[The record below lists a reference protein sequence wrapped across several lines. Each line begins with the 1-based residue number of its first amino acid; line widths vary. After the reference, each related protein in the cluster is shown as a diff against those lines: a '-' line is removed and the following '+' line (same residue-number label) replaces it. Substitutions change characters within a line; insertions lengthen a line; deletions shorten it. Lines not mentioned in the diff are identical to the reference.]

1 MNLIEIS
8 EQLKDVPDAFLMKE
22 VQAPTGSYPAYLV
35 ISELT
40 RRKRMR
46 ENATKETPTTT
57 VAEDLT
63 QPTPEQIQQASQMI
77 SQAQNMSQS
86 PQRLNAGL
94 ASSPQASQSLAAMD
108 AMRATPPE
116 MQMQTQNMA
125 GGGLVA
131 FEEGG
136 VIRAQNGLPGS
147 TFNVGTPGPA
157 SVMFAGQP
165 DPRTQ
170 RAYYISKG
178 LPIPAELMTA
188 EEKLKASKP
197 GLDFYYKAQG
207 REAPRLF
214 SDAPLTGSLFEAE
227 LGGPSVEGTIP
238 PRAQVVRPAASTAS
252 TAPTA
257 ETPAPPAAPPARP
270 AAAPFV
276 FPFEK
281 EQKDITQQILDYKL
295 PTDVQRQAARSEG
308 ISQFEREVP
317 FRLGFME
324 DEIKKRGE
332 QLAGERKSNVNLA
345 LMEAGLGML
354 GSRASTFG
362 GAVGEGGTTG
372 LKAFR
377 QGISDIRRGEDALTQ
392 SKIAYG
398 QAQTLYDQGKY
409 SAGDRRMQQFED
421 NQAKGLALL
430 STQNAALVQQQTA
443 ARERYLTPK
452 LGELYSAQSEYY
464 RNRPTGLDKTIAT
477 PDQISK
483 ARVQAMM
490 NAPKGASPAQI
501 ESLIDQILEQ
511 SGLRRAGV
519 SGAPAGPV
527 VRGSPNAPL
536 GAQ

>member
-46 ENATKETPTTT
+46 ENATKEAPTTT

-214 SDAPLTGSLFEAE
+214 SDAPLPGSLFETE

-238 PRAQVVRPAASTAS
+238 PRAQAVRPAASTAS
-252 TAPTA
+252 PTA
-257 ETPAPPAAPPARP
+257 ETPAAPAAPTARP

-276 FPFEK
+276 FPFET
-281 EQKDITQQILDYKL
+281 EQKDIIKKIIDYKL
-295 PTDVQRQAARSEG
+295 PTDAQREAARTEG
-308 ISQFEREVP
+308 MSQFAREVP

-464 RNRPTGLDKTIAT
+464 RNRPTGLDKTIAN

-483 ARVQAMM
+483 ARTLAMM

-511 SGLRRAGV
+511 SGLRRVGA

>member
-46 ENATKETPTTT
+46 ENATKEAPTTT

-116 MQMQTQNMA
+116 MQMQTQGMA

-136 VIRAQNGLPGS
+136 VIRAQNGLPEYEFGS
-147 TFNVGTPGPA
+147 YTFPEEIEAYRPMFPSIGAGNVD
-157 SVMFAGQP
+157 F
-165 DPRTQ
+165 
-170 RAYYISKG
+170 
-178 LPIPAELMTA
+178 
-188 EEKLKASKP
+188 KLKSLGYTRDQISSLSP
-197 GLDFYYKAQG
+197 AQKRFITERSG
-207 REAPRLF
+207 NVLP
-214 SDAPLTGSLFEAE
+214 TQ
-227 LGGPSVEGTIP
+227 SV
-238 PRAQVVRPAASTAS
+238 R
-252 TAPTA
+252 
-257 ETPAPPAAPPARP
+257 TPAPPANTSGTPAGTPPGTSTGTPPGAPTAVPVASF
-270 AAAPFV
+270 A

-281 EQKDITQQILDYKL
+281 EQKDITKQMLDYSEL
-295 PTDVQRQAARSEG
+295 TDAQREAARTEG
-308 ISQFEREVP
+308 MSQFAREVP

-324 DEIKKRGE
+324 GEIKKRGE
-332 QLAGERKSNVNLA
+332 QLAGERQSNVNLA

-362 GAVGEGGTTG
+362 GSVGEGGTAG

-377 QGISDIRRGEDALTQ
+377 QGVSDIRRGEDALTQ
-392 SKIAYG
+392 SKIAYA
-398 QAQTLYDQGKY
+398 QAQSLYDQNKY
-409 SAGDRRMQQFED
+409 AAGDRARNFAED
-421 NQAKGLALL
+421 KNARGLALL
-430 STQNAALVQQQTA
+430 STKNAALVQQQTA
-443 ARERYLTPK
+443 ARERFLTPR

-464 RNRPTGLDKTIAT
+464 RNRPAGLDKTIAT
-477 PDQISK
+477 PEQIQF
-483 ARVQAMM
+483 ARLRAMSEAKG
-490 NAPKGASPAQI
+490 APKEQI
-501 ESLIDQILEQ
+501 ELLIDKILGE
-511 SGLRRAGV
+511 SNLRRVGA